1 MIKYHLAIVVV
12 ITIILIFL
20 FPEKCG
26 PIVAIAILSLFIY
39 SEICG
44 SDEATIS
51 YNTSNK
57 VQGGGWFTD
66 LFAKNVSK
74 PLDIVS
80 WNILGADE
88 ELKLLNNP
96 QELTSKVSELMNN
109 RNSHILERIQKLA
122 NSNHM
127 IIALQGVSSYI
138 LKWIRNKIPKKYNI
152 VSVQKT
158 YAYFSNAIKNIK
170 IQNVGNVFIYDSTII
185 IPKSFTE
192 IFGFNSN
199 VIFVGVFSYN
209 QSEIGIANL
218 NFDEHPQHGVIPADI
233 TNINKYFDRLSIT
246 NRIILGSIG
255 EQNQKFI
262 DYLNND
268 PSFKYYGLINYCP
281 PYHTKFS
288 QAVSDGRWLKK
299 WSVSDCI
306 ITNMKLLKTLL
317 SPNNGLNGIEVP
329 YRETSSNINIFPSNH
344 AILHYTLDFRPKTLS
359 EPQIVKVSPTPQLE
373 LSPVP
378 SPIPAKTQ
386 YSPIPAKTQYSPI
399 PIPAKPQ
406 YSPIPIPAK
415 PQYSPIPMPAQSP
428 QTQEISGSRTLKNIN
443 AQMLN
448 TQQRATGIQSE
459 LTQNFDSVKRFVN
472 QGTLTKNNAVSYIE
486 SKLIPESS
494 TFNQL
499 IEELIDFSRK
509 IDEDISKGA
518 FSDVKSG
525 PYGDPSVI
533 LEFNDI
539 KKHNMQLK
547 LTHNMSDNKI
557 RTFLQSLKT

>member
-1 MIKYHLAIVVV
+1 
-12 ITIILIFL
+12 
-20 FPEKCG
+20 
-26 PIVAIAILSLFIY
+26 
-39 SEICG
+39 
-44 SDEATIS
+44 
-51 YNTSNK
+51 
-57 VQGGGWFTD
+57 
-66 LFAKNVSK
+66 
-74 PLDIVS
+74 
-80 WNILGADE
+80 
-88 ELKLLNNP
+88 
-96 QELTSKVSELMNN
+96 
-109 RNSHILERIQKLA
+109 
-122 NSNHM
+122 
-127 IIALQGVSSYI
+127 
-138 LKWIRNKIPKKYNI
+138 
-152 VSVQKT
+152 
-158 YAYFSNAIKNIK
+158 
-170 IQNVGNVFIYDSTII
+170 
-185 IPKSFTE
+185 
-192 IFGFNSN
+192 
-199 VIFVGVFSYN
+199 
-209 QSEIGIANL
+209 
-218 NFDEHPQHGVIPADI
+218 
-233 TNINKYFDRLSIT
+233 
-246 NRIILGSIG
+246 
-255 EQNQKFI
+255 
-262 DYLNND
+262 
-268 PSFKYYGLINYCP
+268 
-281 PYHTKFS
+281 
-288 QAVSDGRWLKK
+288 
-299 WSVSDCI
+299 
-306 ITNMKLLKTLL
+306 MKLLKTLL

-386 YSPIPAKTQYSPI
+386 YSPIPAKT
-399 PIPAKPQ
+399 Q